1 MRERSDKCFTVAT
14 RRGLLKLLAK
24 QWRVL
29 AIVALVAASLA
40 SSPKR
45 PYTPHEKAF
54 YADDA
59 TVEYVLPGLT
69 ITINSAAIAANGTI
83 TVTYTLTDPNGLPLD
98 AAGATTPGTIS
109 LSYVAAVLPNGQEDY
124 TAYTT
129 RTATGTVI
137 ASTPAAGRGLGRRGY
152 VRRTRPVSIY
162 FPHRGAVG
170 IRRDGHAYHRHLWI
184 AKLDGV

>member
-59 TVEYVLPGLT
+59 TVEFVQPGLT

-83 TVTYTLTDPNGLPLD
+83 TVTYTLDGSQWFAVGCGRSDHAGHDQPELRGRG
-98 AAGATTPGTIS
+98 AAQRSGRLYGV
-109 LSYVAAVLPNGQEDY
+109 YHEHGD
-124 TAYTT
+124 
-129 RTATGTVI
+129 RHGDRFR
-137 ASTPAAGRGLGRRGY
+137 PAAGRGFGRHGCVVGPGQY
-152 VRRTRPVSIY
+152 QYT
-162 FPHRGAVG
+162 FPHRSAYG
-170 IRRDGHAYHRHLWI
+170 IRRDRHAYHRHLWI
-184 AKLDGV
+184 AKL